1 MKKFK
6 ITLNKFYK
14 GSTRNQV
21 RYVNCK
27 NIEEAILVIGMD
39 RLLNVEEV

>member
-27 NIEEAILVIGMD
+27 SIKDAILVIGTN
-39 RLLNVEEV
+39 RVLEVEEV